1 MGIKFNSL
9 VHSGRSISK
18 DMTASLVMFT
28 LVVTTLISVFA
39 YQTRSREM
47 LGELHAKA
55 DAVISDTTSVLAVP
69 MWNLDDQSVRMVGGA
84 FAKNELIQELM
95 ISDAKGRILYSLTK
109 AMPESGVFGREQG
122 VVYNGQTI
130 GNVQIAYSFENYER
144 NKHDLLVMSIVSGL
158 GAIIVIALATGMLL
172 RIFLR
177 KPLEALQL
185 GARQVARGDY
195 TCGFEGV
202 TQLELVEIVEH
213 FGEMSCEV
221 ESRERELQRV
231 NIDLRRAERKY
242 HGIFE
247 NAQEGI
253 FQTTPEGIFV
263 SANPS
268 LATMLGYDSPGD
280 LRQSVSDMEN
290 QLYFDPKD
298 RKRYLTKLLKEGR
311 VQDYELRL
319 KRKDGSMLWV
329 LLHAQVIR
337 NSDGTVRML
346 EGSLMDITDRRRMED
361 ELRHRALHDPLTA
374 LANRALCQDR
384 IKGAVER
391 GRRRDDYL
399 FSVLFVDLDRFKIIN
414 DSLGHRFGDKLLV
427 EVGRRLSDC
436 VRELDT
442 VSRYGG
448 DEFIILLEELSSQR
462 MAIQAVKRIREELRK
477 TFALGDH
484 EVRVTASIG
493 IVMGGGDQQATPE
506 ELIQRANIAMHA
518 AKESGKNRFKVFTPR
533 MLDRAELVLT
543 LENEMEPA
551 IARGEFFLEYHP
563 IIHYNGSSN
572 LFGFEALVRW
582 NHPTRGRLMPDEFIP
597 VAEESGRIRDLGM
610 WVLGEACRTISG
622 WRQDVAGAGDLL
634 VSVNV
639 SGRQFSQVDLVDRV
653 DQILRETGLPPDR
666 LKLEITET
674 AIMQNAEM
682 AIDKLAAL
690 REMGVRI
697 SVDDFGTG
705 YSSMSYL
712 QRLPLDSLKIDLSF
726 VRAMD
731 DSQSNVEIVRA
742 IINLAHTLGLE
753 VIAEGVERA
762 SHRDTLHDLSCEL
775 LQGYYYSRPLSGE
788 NAAAFIKD
796 FDRKG

>member
-1 MGIKFNSL
+1 MSLGPKFKSFF
-9 VHSGRSISK
+9 HSGRSISK
-18 DMTASLVMFT
+18 DMTLSLVLFA
-28 LVVTTLISVFA
+28 LVVTTLVSVFA

-55 DAVISDTTSVLAVP
+55 DESISDAASVLTVP
-69 MWNLDDQSVRMVGGA
+69 MWNLDDQSVRMVGSA
-84 FAKNELIQELM
+84 FAKNELVQELS
-95 ISDAKGRILYSLTK
+95 ISDAKGRVLFSLTK
-109 AMPESGVFGREQG
+109 KRTAAGMIMLRQD
-122 VVYNGQTI
+122 VVYNDQAI
-130 GNVQIAYSFENYER
+130 GAVQVAYSLESYER
-144 NKHDLLVMSIVSGL
+144 NKHDLLVMSIISGL
-158 GAIIVIALATGMLL
+158 GAILVIALATGVLL
-172 RIFLR
+172 RIYLR

-185 GARQVARGDY
+185 GARRVARGDY
-195 TCGFEGV
+195 TCRFEGV
-202 TQLELVEIVEH
+202 NQKELLEIVGH

-242 HGIFE
+242 HAIFE
-247 NAQEGI
+247 NAIEGI
-253 FQTTPEGIFV
+253 FQTTQDGIFI

-268 LATMLGYDSPGD
+268 MAAMLGYDSPED
-280 LRQSVSDMEN
+280 LRLSVTDMEQ

-298 RKRYLTKLLKEGR
+298 RERYLAKLFEDGR
-311 VQDYELRL
+311 VQDYEIRL

-337 NSDGTVRML
+337 NSDGSVRML
-346 EGSLMDITDRRRMED
+346 EGSLVDITDRRRMED
-361 ELRHRALHDPLTA
+361 ELRHRALHDPLTG

-391 GRRRDDYL
+391 GRRRDGYM
-399 FSVLFVDLDRFKIIN
+399 FSVLFVDLDRFKVIN
-414 DSLGHRFGDKLLV
+414 DSLGHRFGDTLLV
-427 EVGRRLSDC
+427 EVGRRLSTC

-448 DEFIILLEELSSQR
+448 DEFIILLEELTSQR
-462 MAIQAVKRIREELRK
+462 MAIQAVKRIREQLR
-477 TFALGDH
+477 TPFTLGDH

-493 IVMGGGDQQATPE
+493 IVVGGGGGRATPE
-506 ELIQRANIAMHA
+506 KLIQHANIAMHGAKA
-518 AKESGKNRFKVFTPR
+518 AGKNRFKVFTPR
-533 MLDRAELVLT
+533 MMDLAELVLT
-543 LENEMEPA
+543 LENEMQPA
-551 IARGEFFLEYHP
+551 IARGEFFVEYHP
-563 IIHYNGSSN
+563 IIHYNGSAS

-582 NHPTRGRLMPDEFIP
+582 NHPTRGLLMPAEFIP
-597 VAEESGRIRDLGM
+597 VAEESGRIQDLGM
-610 WVLGEACRTISG
+610 WVLGEACRTIAG
-622 WRQDVAGAGDLL
+622 WRRDIPGTEHLL

-639 SGRQFSQVDLVDRV
+639 SGRQFSQVDLVERV
-653 DQILRETGLPPDR
+653 DQVLRESGLPHNR

-690 REMGVRI
+690 RERGVRI

-726 VRAMD
+726 VRAMEE
-731 DSQSNVEIVRA
+731 SQGNVEIVRT

-753 VIAEGVERA
+753 VIAEGVERL
-762 SHRDTLHDLSCEL
+762 SHQDALCGMSCEL
-775 LQGYYYSRPLSGE
+775 LQGFYYSRPLSRE
-788 NAAAFIKD
+788 HATAFITD
-796 FDRKG
+796 FEG